1 MAKYQWI
8 QQQSGEDCA
17 AASLAIIAKHYGRNI
32 RINKIRSLV
41 GTRQGGTT
49 LLGLKYGAQELGF
62 ITSAIQAEPEILDE
76 LDEWTLPAIIFWKG
90 YHFVVLYG
98 QEKDK
103 YVISDPAI
111 GVRYLDR
118 QEVIKGWQGGMMLLL
133 EPDPKGFISQ
143 FDEEPVHPVDNLLK
157 RLWEYREIFS
167 KLLPL
172 NLAVGIF
179 SLSTPLLL
187 KFLTDSVLTKSDSQR
202 LTWVALGVIVIAVV
216 NAICSF
222 LQSNLVA
229 SFAEELQKGLK
240 LEFGLQIL
248 NLPITYHEARRSGT
262 AIRRLSDIQRINLL
276 VSQLVIDLPIKA
288 FIGLVALGF
297 IVFYSWQL
305 AVIVAAIGVIMTLST
320 IAFQPIVRQTTYR
333 SITMAGENAGL
344 LAESFNGALTT
355 KTTTASPQLWLE
367 IQHRLQ
373 REFKLNYR
381 TAQIRI
387 INNTFSQLM
396 AGVGTVIMLWYGSVL
411 VFGNQLSIGQLIAI
425 YGLQQSFLSLI
436 TTLVQFFI
444 DFTQVKAITRL
455 LAELFEYEPENQGD
469 DLKDSIEIYPQ
480 DDIDCQNISFYY
492 PGRIKL
498 IEDLSV
504 TIPGGKVVGFI
515 GKSGCGKS
523 TLAKILTGLYSVQAG
538 EINIGNHSFGNFSLI
553 CLRKQVVLVSQ
564 DAFFFHRSIIDNF
577 RLSSPDVTLAKV
589 IAACKI
595 AQAHEF
601 ISQFPEQYETILG
614 AVAANISGG
623 QKQRLAIARAIVNDP
638 PILILDEST
647 ANLDPMTEAEVL
659 TNLLTKRQGKTTIL
673 ISHRPKVINC
683 ADWIIFLQSGKVKFS
698 NTIENFRSEF
708 GNASD
713 FLSP

>member
-1 MAKYQWI
+1 MTKYQWI

-32 RINKIRSLV
+32 TINQIRKLV

-49 LLGLKYGAQELGF
+49 LLGLKYGAQDLGF
-62 ITSAIQAEPEILDE
+62 IASAIQAEPEILDE
-76 LDEWTLPAIIFWKG
+76 LDEWILPAIIFWKG

-98 QEKDK
+98 HEKDK

-118 QEVIKGWQGGMMLLL
+118 QEVIKGWQGGIMLLL
-133 EPDPKGFISQ
+133 EPNPKGFISQ
-143 FDEEPVHPVDNLLK
+143 VDEAPIHPLDNLLR

-172 NLAVGIF
+172 NLAIGIF

-187 KFLTDSVLTKSDSQR
+187 KFLTDNVLIKDDNQQ
-202 LTWVALGVIVIAVV
+202 LTWVALGVILISIINAV
-216 NAICSF
+216 CSF

-229 SFAEELQKGLK
+229 SFAEELQKDLK

-262 AIRRLSDIQRINLL
+262 SIRRLSDIQRINLL

-297 IVFYSWQL
+297 IVFYSWHL
-305 AVIVAAIGVIMTLST
+305 AGIVAAMGGIMTLST

-333 SITMAGENAGL
+333 SINMAGENAGL
-344 LAESFNGALTT
+344 LAESFNGALAT
-355 KTTTASPQLWLE
+355 KTTAASPQLWWE
-367 IQHRLQ
+367 IQQRLQ
-373 REFKLNYR
+373 QEFKLNYR

-387 INNTFSQLM
+387 INNTFSQLV
-396 AGVGTVIMLWYGSVL
+396 ASVGTVALLWYGSIL
-411 VFGNQLSIGQLIAI
+411 VFKSQLSIGQLIAI
-425 YGLQQSFLSLI
+425 YGLQQSFLLLI

-444 DFTQVKAITRL
+444 DFTQVKTITRL
-455 LAELFEYEPENQGD
+455 LAELFEYAPENEGD
-469 DLKDSIEIYPQ
+469 DLKDSIQISPQ
-480 DDIDCQNISFYY
+480 DDIHCRDLNFYY

-498 IEDLSV
+498 IENLSV
-504 TIPGGKVVGFI
+504 TIPGGKVIGII

-523 TLAKILTGLYSVQAG
+523 TLAKLLTALYSAQSG
-538 EINIGNHSFGNFSLI
+538 EIAIGCHSLRDFPLI

-577 RLSSPDVTLAKV
+577 RLSSPDVTLEQV
-589 IAACKI
+589 ISACKI

-601 ISQFPEQYETILG
+601 VSQFPEEYDTILG

-638 PILILDEST
+638 PVLILDEST
-647 ANLDPMTEAEVL
+647 ANLDPVTEGEVL
-659 TNLLTKRQGKTTIL
+659 NSLLTQRQGKTTIL
-673 ISHRPKVINC
+673 ISHRPKVINRV
-683 ADWIIFLQSGKVKFS
+683 DWIIFLESGRVKFS

-708 GNASD
+708 KGCSE